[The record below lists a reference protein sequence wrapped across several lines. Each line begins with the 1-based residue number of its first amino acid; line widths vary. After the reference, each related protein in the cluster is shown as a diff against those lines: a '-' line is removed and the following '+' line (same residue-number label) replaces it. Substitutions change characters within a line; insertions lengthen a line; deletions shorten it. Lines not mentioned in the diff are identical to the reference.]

1 VCCTLNYQ
9 LHLPEQ
15 TLAFKLAV
23 CVPAAAGGSLRRVSR
38 AEREMGGHPL
48 VKSGERRNGA
58 PVKALGTVESPAHVI
73 NDSAQWLRPMN
84 TDTETLHHSG
94 IKPDLAH
101 HTRSAAA
108 ATATAAIGGG

>member
-1 VCCTLNYQ
+1 
-9 LHLPEQ
+9 
-15 TLAFKLAV
+15 
-23 CVPAAAGGSLRRVSR
+23 
-38 AEREMGGHPL
+38 
-48 VKSGERRNGA
+48 
-58 PVKALGTVESPAHVI
+58 
-73 NDSAQWLRPMN
+73 MN